1 MHMNRMY
8 ISSTVLALAVHT
20 ACAVEVAPA
29 SGVPSPNGH
38 DQVAEVLRAIKWGAY
53 GEAHYSNFQGN
64 GKDDQLD
71 LHRLVLLAEARI
83 TDHWRFVTEIE
94 IEHAFVRGGTKG
106 GTDSTANGYVAV
118 EQGYLGYRFAE
129 AQEAKVGV
137 MLVPISIMNLYHEP
151 TIFHGVERPLIDNR
165 IIPSTWYEVGAG
177 VEGRVVEGLTYAVA
191 VQGGLNGTLMKPGNG
206 FREGRQKA
214 AESSAEDL
222 MATARLDWK
231 PGHGLWLAVSANG
244 GGIDQRN
251 ESESGDDGVYGTLLV
266 GEVRWAHAGF
276 EAGATAAEGRLS
288 DSQEL
293 PTAALPKVFRGLSTF
308 LAYDLLRP
316 LGLDRMDQLFLFGR
330 YEAIDNN
337 AAMPDGVARN
347 ESLNTDVV
355 QFGLTWRPNT
365 WVVLKTDY
373 QRIENHD
380 GSRADIWN
388 LGAGF
393 AF

>member
-1 MHMNRMY
+1 MHMNRIY
-8 ISSTVLALAVHT
+8 VNATVLAVAAHAALAVEAT
-20 ACAVEVAPA
+20 PA
-29 SGVPSPNGH
+29 SGVPAPIGQ
-38 DQVAEVLRAIKWGAY
+38 DQVVEVLRTIKWGAY
-53 GEAHYSNFQGN
+53 GEVHYNNNQG
-64 GKDDQLD
+64 GTKDDQLD
-71 LHRLVLLAEARI
+71 LHRLVLLAEANI
-83 TDHWRFVTEIE
+83 TEQWRFVTEIE

-137 MLVPISIMNLYHEP
+137 MLVPISMMNLYHEP
-151 TIFHGVERPLIDNR
+151 TTFHGVERPLIDSR

-177 VEGRVVEGLTYAVA
+177 VEGRVATGLTYAVA
-191 VQGGLNGTLMKPGNG
+191 VQGGLSGTLMKPGNG

-251 ESESGDDGVYGTLLV
+251 ESEAGDDGVNGTLVV
-266 GEVRWAHAGF
+266 GEARWANGGF
-276 EAGATAAEGRLS
+276 ETGVTAAEGRIS
-288 DSQEL
+288 DPQEL
-293 PTAALPKVFRGLSTF
+293 PTAALPEIFRGLSMF
-308 LAYDLLRP
+308 AAYDIFRP
-316 LGLDRMDQLFLFGR
+316 LALDRPDQLFVFGR

-337 AAMPDGVARN
+337 AKMPDGVARN

-355 QFGLTWRPNT
+355 QFGLTWRPNA

-373 QRIENHD
+373 QRVENQD
-380 GSRADIWN
+380 DTRADVWN